1 VTRKVDFYNLPRPVQ
16 ERFAAATR
24 GAATPRP
31 LLFERAPR
39 TQAWIYLGASVVLL
53 IVFVAVLRAGSGD
66 VHGALALHGVQM
78 IAVDALLAF
87 AVSYCVLHG
96 AGILMRL
103 DAMPFRP
110 GFYLFPGCAVDART
124 ANLTIWPMDAVESI
138 ERASGPVT
146 GLALRLRDGSRIVVP
161 APSAAAAERAEASLE
176 PLRQALARAEAEG
189 DPRALLEFDPLHDRA
204 LSSPI
209 GPVEAM
215 RHKVAPWSRFDWA
228 LAAALGVVI
237 GFALGSSRNTMSD
250 AAMFREV
257 TAANTVA
264 GYEAYLAQGGSQS
277 DQVRSTLLPLAALR
291 DAEQK
296 GTVEAVQA
304 FVAVNTSSAIGPQ
317 IEAAMRRQMLAE
329 LTRAKAAGT
338 LAAIDAFARQYPS
351 YTAYVDAEWHAA
363 RHAFYARAL
372 AAWRQKAQPD
382 AATDAFFVRLLGDV
396 EKAGPAVEMRFRR
409 DPSSSMAD
417 ADRSVQKSGR
427 YPGVDALPSNYLGPD
442 ALATREQSVVD
453 AVVAAFGGVFSPDVL
468 TLHGGDTLAPDTP
481 APAAVP
487 ALVVEYS
494 PEWSRGNTACEKP
507 STVFAGLM
515 FTFASS
521 FGLPE
526 GPPPLKIVV
535 RAIKTAAVW
544 RARTN
549 GLSREDF
556 EQKVYGAMI
565 DGAFDQLKAKLLDVL
580 L

>member
-1 VTRKVDFYNLPRPVQ
+1 M
-16 ERFAAATR
+16 
-24 GAATPRP
+24 
-31 LLFERAPR
+31 LLVA
-39 TQAWIYLGASVVLL
+39 L
-53 IVFVAVLRAGSGD
+53 VAVLRTGSGD
-66 VHGALALHGVQM
+66 VHSGLALHGVKM
-78 IAVDALLAF
+78 LAVDAILAF
-87 AVSYCVLHG
+87 AVAYCVLHG
-96 AGILMRL
+96 AGILMQL

-124 ANLTIWPMDAVESI
+124 ASLTIWPMDAVDSI
-138 ERASGPVT
+138 ERASGSVT
-146 GLALRLRDGSRIVVP
+146 GLALRFRDGSHVVVP
-161 APSAAAAERAEASLE
+161 APNAAAAERAQTSLE
-176 PLRQALARAEAEG
+176 PLRQALARAEEEG

-215 RHKVAPWSRFDWA
+215 RPKVAPWIRFDWA
-228 LAAALGVVI
+228 IAAALGVI
-237 GFALGSSRNTMSD
+237 LGTALGSSRNTMSD
-250 AAMFREV
+250 AAMYRDV
-257 TAANTVA
+257 TAANTVDA
-264 GYEAYLAQGGSQS
+264 YDAYLAQGGSQS

-296 GTVEAVQA
+296 GSVEAVQA
-304 FVAVNTSSAIGPQ
+304 FVVANTSSAIAPQ

-338 LAAIDAFARQYPS
+338 LAALDAFAKQYPAYPS
-351 YTAYVDAEWHAA
+351 YVDAEWRAA
-363 RHAFYARAL
+363 RHAFYTRAL
-372 AAWRQKAQPD
+372 AAWRQSAHPD
-382 AATDAFFVRLLGDV
+382 AATDAFFVRLLADV

-409 DPSSSMAD
+409 DPSSSLAD
-417 ADRSVQKSGR
+417 ADKSVQKSGR
-427 YPGVDALPSNYLGPD
+427 FPGVDALPSNYLGAD
-442 ALATREQSVVD
+442 ALATREQAVVD
-453 AVVAAFGGVFSPDVL
+453 AVVAGFGGVFSPDVL
-468 TLHGGDTLAPDTP
+468 ALHGAETLAPD
-481 APAAVP
+481 APLPGPGP

-526 GPPPLKIVV
+526 GPPLKIGVK
-535 RAIKTAAVW
+535 AIKTAAVW
-544 RARTN
+544 RARSN
-549 GLSREDF
+549 GLSREEF